1 MGYEMRADYSQQW
14 LFPPAVEDWVPADHP
29 ARFLR
34 EFVDALDLVAEG
46 FTARTSV
53 EGRPSF
59 AADLLLK
66 VWLYGY
72 LNHLRTTRPLER
84 ACREHLSLVWLTGR
98 HYPDHNTLWRFWR
111 DNQAPLRR
119 VFTQAL
125 RVAAQCKL
133 VGMVLH
139 AVDGTKIAAQ
149 ASREGLRTRAE
160 LERVLAALDDSVE
173 QGMAAIEAAE
183 AAEQARV
190 EGAYCLPP
198 ELVDAARRRE
208 RVRELLGVLATEQR
222 EKLTPHE
229 PEAALMKTRGSGI
242 VPCYNAQAVT
252 DADSGLVV
260 AAEVVTAPSDD
271 AQLVPMLD
279 AVQEQ
284 LGGVAAD
291 TVADGGYADPAQLAA
306 AQERG
311 YAVVVNLGAQRA
323 PAAGTPGTEYHSARF
338 QYDAERDCCVCPRGE
353 MLRLERRRE
362 ARGHRDALRVYRCQA
377 FKSCPVRWA
386 CSRNQRG
393 RTIELSVHDSAVRA
407 QRVRQSDPHTRALLR
422 RRAAVAEKT
431 FGTIKAAMG
440 FRRWTVRGLEAV
452 RTQWALVCTAFN
464 LKKLYPA
471 WRAGTL
477 VCD

>member
-1 MGYEMRADYSQQW
+1 MSYEMRADYSQQW

-34 EFVDALDLVAEG
+34 DCVDALDLGAEG

-72 LNHLRTTRPLER
+72 LNHIRTTRPLER

-111 DNQAPLRR
+111 ENRVPLRR
-119 VFTQAL
+119 VFTQVL
-125 RVAAQCKL
+125 QVAARCEL

-139 AVDGTKIAAQ
+139 AVDGTKIPAH

-160 LERVLAALDDSVE
+160 LERVLAALDDRVE

-183 AAEQARV
+183 AAERV
-190 EGAYCLPP
+190 CVDGAYCLPP
-198 ELVDAARRRE
+198 ELVDAAHRRE
-208 RVRELLGVLATEQR
+208 RVRELLAVLATEQR

-229 PEAALMKTRGSGI
+229 PGAALMKTRGQGI
-242 VPCYNAQAVT
+242 VPSYNAQAVT

-260 AAEVVTAPSDD
+260 AAEVVTAPSDE
-271 AQLVPMLD
+271 AQLVPMLA

-284 LGGVAAD
+284 LGAVATD

-311 YAVVVNLGAQRA
+311 YAVLVNLGAQRA
-323 PAAGTPGTEYHSARF
+323 PAEDTPGSAYHSARF
-338 QYDAERDCCVCPRGE
+338 QYDAPRDCCVCPRGE
-353 MLRLERRRE
+353 VLRLVQRRA
-362 ARGHRDALRVYRCQA
+362 ARGHRDALRVYRCTVFA
-377 FKSCPVRWA
+377 SCPVRWT
-386 CSRNQRG
+386 CSRNKRG

-407 QRVRQSDPHTRALLR
+407 QRERQSDPHTRALLR
-422 RRAAVAEKT
+422 RRSAVAEKT

-440 FRRWTVRGLEAV
+440 FRRWTVGGLEAV

-464 LKKLYPA
+464 LQKLYSA
-471 WRAGTL
+471 WRAGKL
-477 VCD
+477 VFG